1 VTELKKGTISMAAS
15 YIWWGIMPFY
25 WSMLSA
31 LSGAEITAYRVTFS
45 FITTFIILLVTK
57 NLGVYRVVR
66 DRKNLMM
73 ILFGSTML
81 AINWTV
87 FMVAVSNGN
96 LTEASMG
103 YYIIP
108 IVSIFLGVIFLKER
122 LNKWQIIALVIV
134 SSGVVYYIIT
144 IGRVPFVS
152 LILAATFGL
161 YGLYKKTM
169 KMTSIQS
176 FAVESTVLFPLSL
189 IVLAVIQV
197 NDGIAFTQNGL
208 GMDILII
215 LAGAVTMIPL
225 LLFSEGAKRIPLVR
239 VGFLQYIAPTLMLL
253 SGFVLGG
260 TFSIDQLITFILIWT
275 GLAVYTFSNLSRRRL
290 QNDRQNNN

>member
-1 VTELKKGTISMAAS
+1 MTELKKGTISMTAS

-25 WSMLSA
+25 WSLLST
-31 LSGAEITAYRVTFS
+31 LSGAEITAYRVAFS
-45 FITTFIILLVTK
+45 FITIFIILLATK
-57 NLGVYRVVR
+57 NLGVYSVVK

-87 FMVAVSNGN
+87 FMVAVSKGN

-108 IVSIFLGVIFLKER
+108 IVSIFLGVIFLKEK
-122 LNKWQIIALVIV
+122 LNIWQIIALIIV
-134 SSGVVYYIIT
+134 SCGVVYYIIS

-152 LILAATFGL
+152 LVLAITFGL

-176 FAVESTVLFPLSL
+176 FAVETSVLLPLSL
-189 IVLAVIQV
+189 IVLVVIQV
-197 NDGIAFTQNGL
+197 NGGIAFTRQGI
-208 GMDILII
+208 GTDILII

-253 SGFVLGG
+253 SGLVLGG
-260 TFSIDQLITFILIWT
+260 TFNVDQLITFIFIWT
-275 GLAVYTFSNLSRRRL
+275 GLAVYTFSNLGIRRL
-290 QNDRQNNN
+290 QNDR

>member
-1 VTELKKGTISMAAS
+1 MTELKKGTIVMTTA
-15 YIWWGIMPFY
+15 YVWWGIMPFY
-25 WSMLSA
+25 WSLLSA
-31 LSGAEITAYRVTFS
+31 ISGAEITAYRVAFS
-45 FITTFIILLVTK
+45 FITIFIILIATK
-57 NLGVYRVVR
+57 NLGVYRVVK

-108 IVSIFLGVIFLKER
+108 IISIFLGVIFLKEK
-122 LNKWQIIALVIV
+122 LNKWQIIALVTV
-134 SSGVVYYIIT
+134 SLGVVYYIIT
-144 IGRVPFVS
+144 VGRVPIVS
-152 LILAATFGL
+152 LVLAVTFGL

-176 FAVESTVLFPLSL
+176 FAVESTVLFPVSL

-197 NDGIAFTQNGL
+197 KDGIAFTQQGIW
-208 GMDILII
+208 MDILII

-239 VGFLQYIAPTLMLL
+239 VGFLQYIAPTLMLV
-253 SGFVLGG
+253 SGLVLGG
-260 TFSIDQLITFILIWT
+260 KFSTNQVITFIFIWT
-275 GLAVYTFSNLSRRRL
+275 GLSVYTFSNIRKRRT
-290 QNDRQNNN
+290 QNAG